1 MSLEEATRESTL
13 RITCLR
19 NNMKIGE
26 INSRY
31 IDFLRN
37 SEFIETFGL
46 IDTLNNIEYEN
57 VQDTYRLL
65 NNALFESELLTKM
78 YPNELDRE
86 MQCDDILES
95 VEDILNNYEKSL
107 EDPEFDVEPDFNA
120 YNAQQQSIID
130 DNRITVLVPN
140 GDGEYIEKFIDKRIL
155 EGTIKL

>member
-1 MSLEEATRESTL
+1 
-13 RITCLR
+13 
-19 NNMKIGE
+19 MKIGE

-57 VQDTYRLL
+57 VQQTYRLL
-65 NNALFESELLTKM
+65 NNALFDSELLTKM

-107 EDPEFDVEPDFNA
+107 EATEFDVEPDFNA

-130 DNRITVLVPN
+130 DNRITVLVP
-140 GDGEYIEKFIDKRIL
+140 DGEGGYIEKFIDKRIL

>member
-1 MSLEEATRESTL
+1 
-13 RITCLR
+13 
-19 NNMKIGE
+19 MKIGE

-65 NNALFESELLTKM
+65 NNALFDSELLTKM

>member
-1 MSLEEATRESTL
+1 
-13 RITCLR
+13 
-19 NNMKIGE
+19 MKIGE

-57 VQDTYRLL
+57 VQQTYRVL
-65 NNALFESELLTKM
+65 NNALFDSELLTKM

-130 DNRITVLVPN
+130 DNRITVLVP
-140 GDGEYIEKFIDKRIL
+140 DGEGGYIEKFIDKRIL

>member
-1 MSLEEATRESTL
+1 
-13 RITCLR
+13 
-19 NNMKIGE
+19 MKIGE

-65 NNALFESELLTKM
+65 NNALFDSELLTKM

-95 VEDILNNYEKSL
+95 VEYILNNYEKSI

>member
-1 MSLEEATRESTL
+1 
-13 RITCLR
+13 
-19 NNMKIGE
+19 
-26 INSRY
+26 
-31 IDFLRN
+31 
-37 SEFIETFGL
+37 
-46 IDTLNNIEYEN
+46 
-57 VQDTYRLL
+57 
-65 NNALFESELLTKM
+65 M

>member
-1 MSLEEATRESTL
+1 
-13 RITCLR
+13 
-19 NNMKIGE
+19 MKIGE

-65 NNALFESELLTKM
+65 NNALFDSELLTKM

-107 EDPEFDVEPDFNA
+107 EDPEFDVEPDFNV